1 VKEFNKMPQPEKI
14 KRVEEITEGLK
25 QAKGVFLTDFT
36 GLNVEQITE
45 LRRNF
50 RKADVS
56 YMVVKNTLARRSC
69 KDVGLDEMIP
79 YLNGPT
85 GLALANSDPVA
96 PVRVIMDFLKAHK
109 DKEKP
114 EIKGAVVEGQVL
126 SKAEAEAMKN
136 IPTRDVLLAQ
146 VVGTIAAPLSGLV
159 GGLQGVIRKFVYTL
173 DAVKEKKES

>member
-1 VKEFNKMPQPEKI
+1 MPQPEKI
-14 KRVEEITEGLK
+14 KKVEEISDSLK
-25 QAKGVFLTDFT
+25 QAKGVFLTDFS
-36 GLNVEQITE
+36 GLSVEEITE

-69 KDVGLDEMIP
+69 EEVGLNDMIP

-85 GLALANSDPVA
+85 GLALANGDPVA
-96 PVRVIMDFLKAHK
+96 PVRVIIDFLKAHK
-109 DKEKP
+109 EKGKP

-126 SKAEAEAMKN
+126 TAQEAEAIKN
-136 IPTRDVLLAQ
+136 IPPREVLIAQ
-146 VVGTIAAPLSGLV
+146 VVGAIAAPLTGFV
-159 GGLQGVIRKFVYTL
+159 GGLQGVIRKLVYTL